1 MHHFK
6 QYTKRPFVLPHLK
19 THTLTKTAEL
29 CDQSQTRMLNSL
41 WVRKGDRRILTKHRK
56 GCHVVVGQHINVYVL
71 DIFGTLIFALYGAYI
86 TLEKGLKLQSVA
98 LAASLTAVGG
108 GTIRCAITHTLPF
121 YLADWHY
128 DLAIVFGFI
137 LAYPTRRYFKAHN
150 LQLDILDAIGL
161 TTFAYIGAYV
171 ATENHL
177 GMVWVAVF
185 APLTAAGGGF
195 IRDIF
200 LVRKLPNVSY
210 ALPAVLF
217 AGGYIIFFPS
227 MNQSLPVYELLCF
240 CFFVRVGTISIKI
253 SGAALYI
260 PYSQSHSHNGS
271 LNQLQAEA
279 PPADKLQTCRDEN
292 TRVTAVTRSLSVS
305 STRVSLEQRRPGG
318 LKKVILRPYE
328 HNDVAQLASN
338 AGVPKKCKRLSH

>member
-1 MHHFK
+1 
-6 QYTKRPFVLPHLK
+6 
-19 THTLTKTAEL
+19 
-29 CDQSQTRMLNSL
+29 
-41 WVRKGDRRILTKHRK
+41 
-56 GCHVVVGQHINVYVL
+56 VVVGQHINVYVL

-86 TLEKGLKLQSVA
+86 ALEKGLKLQYVA
-98 LAASLTAVGG
+98 LAALFTAVGG

-128 DLAIVFGFI
+128 DLAIVLGFI

-177 GMVWVAVF
+177 GIVWVAVF

-200 LVRKLPNVSY
+200 LVRKIPSVSY

-217 AGGYIIFFPS
+217 AGAYIIFFPY
-227 MNQSLPVYELLCF
+227 MNHRLPVCELLCF
-240 CFFVRVGTISIKI
+240 CFLVRVGTISIKK
-253 SGAALYI
+253 SSWLFFV
-260 PYSQSHSHNGS
+260 QSN
-271 LNQLQAEA
+271 
-279 PPADKLQTCRDEN
+279 KT
-292 TRVTAVTRSLSVS
+292 TRI
-305 STRVSLEQRRPGG
+305 GG
-318 LKKVILRPYE
+318 
-328 HNDVAQLASN
+328 
-338 AGVPKKCKRLSH
+338 